1 MRQQLRLRVLL
12 PVAVLGLLGAGF
24 GAYATGRPPEPPP
37 VAPPAATATDAEPT
51 PTRPGAVSPKVWAK
65 RLEALCVTADANV
78 LHTVAE
84 LRTAEDAEAYLVA
97 IVDVHRWL
105 DPELAELG
113 WPKGE
118 KAAVAGLRA
127 DLERSGTLASAG
139 LRALEAENLAKLDRL
154 LLEAKRLDGRIGN
167 TLRRLGAETCL
178 DTSKAAAKRAENARQ
193 ASPPRTALARAL
205 SRYRAAVVVF
215 YTPGGKVDTAA
226 IREARAAALEAD
238 VGFLALNA
246 AAEGTVA
253 KLAQDYDVFAA
264 PAVLVFVRGPKVAS
278 QFGYADRNTV
288 AQAVAN
294 ALR

>member
-1 MRQQLRLRVLL
+1 M
-12 PVAVLGLLGAGF
+12 
-24 GAYATGRPPEPPP
+24 
-37 VAPPAATATDAEPT
+37 
-51 PTRPGAVSPKVWAK
+51 
-65 RLEALCVTADANV
+65 TADANV

-127 DLERSGTLASAG
+127 DLERSGTLASVG

-167 TLRRLGAETCL
+167 TLRRLGAEKCL